1 MSAPLPRVFFLD
13 QSGDLGGAEL
23 SLLDIVGQYRGEK
36 RVCLLSD
43 GPFAAKLR
51 AAGHDVQMLPLTSGV
66 RRGSGVAE
74 MLRSLPHL
82 ARVIAGIGR
91 SARAFD
97 VVYANTMKAL
107 VLAALSRPL
116 HRRPVIWH
124 IRDILSADH
133 FSPLALK
140 VARSAANL
148 GTDRQIA
155 NSEATA
161 AAFRAA
167 GGHQEAVVIHN
178 AIPTGAFHPQNRA
191 SLRTVLVQETG
202 LDPANPIIGVFGR
215 LAEWKGQHIVIEAI
229 SKICGCQLAIVGGA
243 LFGENAAEARLRQK
257 VADLGLSERVRFLGF
272 RDDVPALMGGVDIVV
287 HSSIQPEPF
296 GRVIVEAMLAGTPV
310 IATRAGGAIEI
321 VTDDATGLLVAPGD
335 VDALAQA
342 IARLIADPNLQQQF
356 SEAALIDAKARFSPE
371 ICFPRIDSVIC
382 SVAGQQPPPSSAG
395 R

>member
-23 SLLDIVGQYRGEK
+23 SLLDIVGHYRGAK

-51 AAGHDVQMLPLTSGV
+51 AAGHDVQILQLTSGV

-140 VARSAANL
+140 VARTAANL

-161 AAFRAA
+161 AAFRTA
-167 GGHQEAVVIHN
+167 GGRQEAVVIHN
-178 AIPTGAFHPQNRA
+178 AISADGFHPQNRPA
-191 SLRTVLVQETG
+191 LHAALAHETG
-202 LDPANPIIGVFGR
+202 LDPAKPIIGVFGR
-215 LAEWKGQHIVIEAI
+215 LAEWKGQHIVIEAM
-229 SKICGCQLAIVGGA
+229 SKIAGCQLAIVGGA
-243 LFGENAAEARLRQK
+243 LFGEDAAEARLRQQ
-257 VADLGLSERVRFLGF
+257 VTDLGLADQIRFLGF

-296 GRVIVEAMLAGTPV
+296 GRVIVEAILAGTPV
-310 IATRAGGAIEI
+310 IATRAGGAVEI
-321 VTDDATGLLVAPGD
+321 VTDEATGLLVAPGD
-335 VDALAQA
+335 VGALAQA
-342 IARLIADPNLQQQF
+342 IDRLVADINMRQRF
-356 SEAALIDAKARFSPE
+356 SEAALNDVKARFSPE
-371 ICFPRIDSVIC
+371 ICFPRIDAIIS
-382 SVAGQQPPPSSAG
+382 SVAGK
-395 R
+395 